1 MNDSKPQNDPSMDDI
16 LASIRKIISDDEARA
31 AAAPGANEPL
41 LRPFSAPAGPK
52 AEPDSD
58 DVLLLTEL
66 VEEPPEAPGAG
77 ERPKPVSAPH
87 AGITPIP
94 SPPKSSVMGINEPQP
109 AGAHPLPPQPPATPM
124 PPVMASLA
132 TSPLGAAAAPS
143 PVGNV
148 AGKASTS
155 FDKFSRAVV
164 DSEPEPPI
172 PPAPSGGGKTVED
185 LVREMLRPVLFEWMD
200 KNLPD
205 MVEKLVEREIQR
217 MARR

>member
-1 MNDSKPQNDPSMDDI
+1 MSDNKPQNDPSMDDI

-31 AAAPGANEPL
+31 AAAPGATDSPL
-41 LRPFSAPAGPK
+41 RSMSSPAHAK

-66 VEEPPEAPGAG
+66 VEEPPQSTAPG
-77 ERPKPVSAPH
+77 ERPKPMQMPP

-94 SPPKSSVMGINEPQP
+94 SPPKSSVMGTSEPQP
-109 AGAHPLPPQPPATPM
+109 AGARPLPPQPPAAPV
-124 PPVMASLA
+124 PPVMPALA
-132 TSPLGAAAAPS
+132 TAAPGT
-143 PVGNV
+143 VG
-148 AGKASTS
+148 GKTSAS
-155 FDKFSRAVV
+155 FGKLGRAVV
-164 DSEPEPPI
+164 DSEPEPAI

-185 LVREMLRPVLFEWMD
+185 LVREMLRPVLVEWMD
-200 KNLPD
+200 RNLPD